1 MMAPMSPRAAAMAP
15 DDRRK
20 AIIDVVVPLLLEQGG
35 EVSTRQIAEAA
46 GIAEGTIFRVFPDKH
61 ALWLA
66 VAERTLDP
74 RAERDELNQAIA
86 GATDLYTKIERAAD
100 HLLQRSQRVMAVMML
115 LRGMWLRQ
123 AEHDSKDHRR
133 GEGPPFIV
141 EANRAL
147 MAGLTELFE
156 THRAELAVGPQTAAA
171 VLRSLVLGQRH
182 PGAHADYLLTPAE
195 VAEVMLHGVLRARS

>member
-1 MMAPMSPRAAAMAP
+1 MSPRAAAMAP

-20 AIIDVVVPLLLEQGG
+20 AIIDVVVPLLLDHGG
-35 EVSTRQIAEAA
+35 EVTTREIAEAA
-46 GIAEGTIFRVFPDKH
+46 GIAEGTIFRVFPDKN

-74 RAERDELNQAIA
+74 QAERDELAEAIA

-115 LRGMWLRQ
+115 LRGMWMRH
-123 AEHDSKDHRR
+123 AEHDGKEHRR

-147 MAGLTELFE
+147 MSGLTELFE
-156 THRAELAVGPQTAAA
+156 AHRTELAVGPQTAAA

>member
-15 DDRRK
+15 DDRRQ
-20 AIIDVVVPLLLEQGG
+20 AIIDVVVPLLLDHGG
-35 EVSTRQIAEAA
+35 EVSTREIAEAA
-46 GIAEGTIFRVFPDKH
+46 GIAEGTIFRVFPDKN

-74 RAERDELNQAIA
+74 QAERDELNEAIA

-115 LRGMWLRQ
+115 LRGMWMRQ
-123 AEHDSKDHRR
+123 AEHDSKDHRT

-147 MAGLTELFE
+147 MSGLTELFE
-156 THRAELAVGPQTAAA
+156 AHRSELAVGPQTAAA

-182 PGAHADYLLTPAE
+182 PGAHADYLLSPAE
-195 VAEVMLHGVLRARS
+195 VAEVMLHGVMRARS

>member
-1 MMAPMSPRAAAMAP
+1 MAP
-15 DDRRK
+15 DDRRA
-20 AIIDVVVPLLLEQGG
+20 AIVDVVVPLLLDHGG

-46 GIAEGTIFRVFPDKH
+46 GIAEGTIFRVFPDKN

-74 RAERDELNQAIA
+74 QAERDGLAEAID
-86 GATDLYTKIERAAD
+86 GATDLYTKIERTAD

-123 AEHDSKDHRR
+123 AEHEKGHHK

>member
-1 MMAPMSPRAAAMAP
+1 MSPRATALPPDERRAA
-15 DDRRK
+15 
-20 AIIDVVVPLLLEQGG
+20 IVDVVVPLLLDHGG

-46 GIAEGTIFRVFPDKH
+46 GIAEGTIFRAFPDKN

-74 RAERDELNQAIA
+74 QAERDGLTRAVA
-86 GATDLYTKIERAAD
+86 GATDLYTKIERTAD

-123 AEHDSKDHRR
+123 AEHDKGHGKGHHK

-147 MAGLTELFE
+147 MSGLTELFE
-156 THRAELAVGPQTAAA
+156 AHRDELAVSPQTAAA

-182 PGAHADYLLTPAE
+182 PGAYADHLLSPAE
-195 VAEVMLHGVLRARS
+195 VAEVMLHGVVRQVR

>member
-1 MMAPMSPRAAAMAP
+1 MAP
-15 DDRRK
+15 DDRRA
-20 AIIDVVVPLLLEQGG
+20 AIVDVVVPLLLDHGG

-46 GIAEGTIFRVFPDKH
+46 GIAEGTIFRVFPDKN

-74 RAERDELNQAIA
+74 QTERDGLAEAID
-86 GATDLYTKIERAAD
+86 GATDLYTKIERTAD

-123 AEHDSKDHRR
+123 AEHDKDHRR

-147 MAGLTELFE
+147 MSGLTELFE
-156 THRAELAVGPQTAAA
+156 AHRGELAVGPQTAAS

-195 VAEVMLHGVLRARS
+195 VAEVMLHGVLRQVR

>member
-1 MMAPMSPRAAAMAP
+1 MSRRATALPP
-15 DDRRK
+15 DERRSTIVD
-20 AIIDVVVPLLLEQGG
+20 ATLALVVEHGDTVT
-35 EVSTRQIAEAA
+35 TRQIAEAA

-74 RAERDELNQAIA
+74 RAERDELNEAIA

-123 AEHDSKDHRR
+123 AEHEKGHHK

-156 THRAELAVGPQTAAA
+156 AHRGELAVGPQTAAA

-182 PGAHADYLLTPAE
+182 PGAHADYLLSPAE
-195 VAEVMLHGVLRARS
+195 VAEVMLHGVLRQVT

>member
-1 MMAPMSPRAAAMAP
+1 MLVGMSPRATAMAP
-15 DDRRK
+15 DDRRA
-20 AIIDVVVPLLLEQGG
+20 AIVDVVVPLLLDHGG

-46 GIAEGTIFRVFPDKH
+46 GIAEGTIFRVFPDKN

-74 RAERDELNQAIA
+74 QTERDGLAEAIA
-86 GATDLYTKIERAAD
+86 GATDLYTKIERTAD
-100 HLLQRSQRVMAVMML
+100 HLLKRSQRVMAVMML

-123 AEHDSKDHRR
+123 AEHDEKNHRK
-133 GEGPPFIV
+133 GDGPPFIV

-147 MAGLTELFE
+147 MSGLTELFE
-156 THRAELAVGPQTAAA
+156 AHRAELAVSPQTAAA

-195 VAEVMLHGVLRARS
+195 VAEVMLHGVLKARS

>member
-1 MMAPMSPRAAAMAP
+1 MAP
-15 DDRRK
+15 DDRRA
-20 AIIDVVVPLLLEQGG
+20 AIVDVVVPLLLDHGG

-46 GIAEGTIFRVFPDKH
+46 GIAEGTIFRVFPDKN

-74 RAERDELNQAIA
+74 QAERDELAAAID

-123 AEHDSKDHRR
+123 AEHEKGHHK

-156 THRAELAVGPQTAAA
+156 AHRGELAVGPQTAAA

-182 PGAHADYLLTPAE
+182 PGAHADYLLSPAE
-195 VAEVMLHGVLRARS
+195 VAEVMLHGVLRQVT

>member
-1 MMAPMSPRAAAMAP
+1 MAP

-20 AIIDVVVPLLLEQGG
+20 AIVDVVLPLLLDHGG
-35 EVSTRQIAEAA
+35 EVSTREIAEAA
-46 GIAEGTIFRVFPDKH
+46 GIAEGTIFRVFPDKN

-74 RAERDELNQAIA
+74 QAERDGLTEAIA
-86 GATDLYTKIERAAD
+86 GATDLYTKIERTAD
-100 HLLQRSQRVMAVMML
+100 HLMQRSQRVMAVMML

-123 AEHDSKDHRR
+123 AEHSDKEHHK

-147 MAGLTELFE
+147 MSGLTELFE
-156 THRAELAVGPQTAAA
+156 AHRGELAVGPQTAAS

-195 VAEVMLHGVLRARS
+195 VAEVMLHGVLRQVR